1 MHVTDFIIAGGGLIG
16 LLTARELRQAGA
28 NVTVV
33 ERGATGQESSWA
45 GGGILSPLYPWRGPE
60 AVTALVRWSQGYYP
74 LLARELAAETGLDV
88 EWIQNGLLVLDADE
102 QARALAWARQ
112 SGVRLNLINRAE
124 ILQHEPQLDV
134 AIAAEALWLPD
145 IAQIRNPRLLKA
157 LRQSL
162 LASGVVIKEHSEI
175 RGLIAGAG
183 RIQGVETASGSI
195 MAPKVVVA
203 AGAWS
208 DNLLKNIG
216 RFRHP
221 ASGDTC
227 ASMHVEFYGEV
238 FPVRG
243 QMILFRAAPGLVS
256 RIVIHKDHYVV
267 PRRDGRILAGS
278 TVEYAGFDKST
289 THQALIELRQAA
301 VALVPALAECEI
313 EHHWAGLRPGTAEAR
328 NGVPYIGEHPRV
340 RGLYVNTGHFRNGV
354 VMAPVSARLLADIIF
369 ERTPVVDPVPYQ
381 ILGHS

>member
-16 LLTARELRQAGA
+16 LLTARELHQAGA
-28 NVTVV
+28 SVTVV

-60 AVTALVRWSQGYYP
+60 AVTALVRWSQERYP
-74 LLARELAAETGLDV
+74 ILAHTLADETGMDV
-88 EWIQNGLLVLDADE
+88 EWIQNGLLILDTE
-102 QARALAWARQ
+102 EKERALAWANQ
-112 SGVRLNLINRAE
+112 SGIRLYLINHAA
-124 ILQHEPQLDV
+124 ILQHEPRLAV
-134 AIAAEALWLPD
+134 MTNEALWLPD
-145 IAQIRNPRLLKA
+145 VAQIRNPRLLKA
-157 LRQSL
+157 LRHSL

-175 RGLIAGAG
+175 KGLIAGAD
-183 RIQGVETASGSI
+183 RIQGIETASGSI
-195 MAPKVVVA
+195 LASKVVVA

-208 DNLLKNIG
+208 DNLLKNFGFHEKI
-216 RFRHP
+216 
-221 ASGDTC
+221 
-227 ASMHVEFYGEV
+227 M
-238 FPVRG
+238 PVRG

-289 THQALIELRQAA
+289 THQALMELRQAA

-354 VMAPVSARLLADIIF
+354 VMAPASARLLADIIF
-369 ERTPVVDPVPYQ
+369 ERAPIVDPVPYQ
-381 ILGHS
+381 ILGHC

>member
-1 MHVTDFIIAGGGLIG
+1 MQVTDFIIAGGGLIG
-16 LLTARELRQAGA
+16 LLTARELHQAGA
-28 NVTVV
+28 SVTVV

-45 GGGILSPLYPWRGPE
+45 GGGILSPLYPWRAPA
-60 AVTALVRWSQGYYP
+60 AVTALVGWSQGHYP
-74 LLARELAAETGLDV
+74 LLARTLAAETGLDV
-88 EWIQNGLLVLDADE
+88 EWLQNGLLVLDVDE
-102 QARALAWARQ
+102 QARALAWAHQ
-112 SGVRLNLINRAE
+112 SGVRLNLIKRAE
-124 ILQHEPQLDV
+124 IVQHEPQIDAAL
-134 AIAAEALWLPD
+134 AAEAVWLPD
-145 IAQIRNPRLLKA
+145 VAQIRNPRLLKA

-162 LASGVVIKEHSEI
+162 LASGVIIKEHSEI
-175 RGLIAGAG
+175 KGLIAGAG

-195 MAPKVVVA
+195 MASKVVVA
-203 AGAWS
+203 TGAWS
-208 DNLLKNIG
+208 DNLLKSQG
-216 RFRHP
+216 F
-221 ASGDTC
+221 SGEI
-227 ASMHVEFYGEV
+227 M
-238 FPVRG
+238 PVRG

-267 PRRDGRILAGS
+267 PRRDGRVLAGS

-289 THQALIELRQAA
+289 TPQALLELRQAA